1 MKSKRNRKTRKNPDK
16 SAVILN
22 SLISIKANL
31 EALERKAGTPEI
43 VQQA

>member
-1 MKSKRNRKTRKNPDK
+1 MKRKRNRKTQKAPEK
-16 SAVILN
+16 SAVILS

-31 EALERKAGTPEI
+31 DALERKAGTPEI

>member
-1 MKSKRNRKTRKNPDK
+1 MKSKRNRKTRKTPDK
-16 SAVILN
+16 SAVILS

-31 EALERKAGTPEI
+31 EALERKAGTPET